1 MLVDTNAVHAL
12 GTHCSNQ
19 ADDLFTTAAAL
30 KALPGPDA
38 AAAFGPVGARFLASL
53 TDAIA
58 TEVRAIAAL
67 ADELTSAQTRTGLV
81 ADAYVDA
88 DRRGSSLL

>member
-19 ADDLFTTAAAL
+19 SDDLFAAAAVL

-38 AAAFGPVGARFLASL
+38 AAAFGPVGGRFLATL
-53 TDAIA
+53 ADAIIS
-58 TEVRAIAAL
+58 EVRAVAAL
-67 ADELTSAQTRTGLV
+67 ADDLASAHTRTGLV

-88 DRRGSSLL
+88 DRRGSSQL